1 MPFSSRENSAL
12 DCFEHAVAFLR
23 IQRDTV
29 ICKSP
34 QRRFNRI
41 YNERRHPARLTDRSP
56 VVSQASRIR
65 SKLRAQ
71 EGILCTSLSLHV
83 GIARSNRVERAT
95 RWDIFWPRTL
105 QGFALGFLFVPL
117 TTAALSGIS
126 RAAMGNATGLDTLVR
141 QLGGSFGIAILQVI
155 QQRDQATAYAN
166 LASAVTLANPAVN
179 AMVGTNVNPS
189 KVSEIM
195 AMVQINADAISYND
209 LFRFCGIIFILAI
222 PTVFL
227 LNGKDTG
234 SGGAPVVHLE

>member
-1 MPFSSRENSAL
+1 
-12 DCFEHAVAFLR
+12 
-23 IQRDTV
+23 
-29 ICKSP
+29 
-34 QRRFNRI
+34 
-41 YNERRHPARLTDRSP
+41 
-56 VVSQASRIR
+56 
-65 SKLRAQ
+65 
-71 EGILCTSLSLHV
+71 LHV

-155 QQRDQATAYAN
+155 QQHDQATAYAN

-179 AMVGTNVNPS
+179 AMVGTNVNPI

-195 AMVQINADAISYND
+195 AMVQINADAISDND
-209 LFRFCGIIFILAI
+209 LFRFCGIILILAI

-227 LNGKDTG
+227 LTGKDTG

>member
-1 MPFSSRENSAL
+1 M
-12 DCFEHAVAFLR
+12 
-23 IQRDTV
+23 
-29 ICKSP
+29 
-34 QRRFNRI
+34 
-41 YNERRHPARLTDRSP
+41 
-56 VVSQASRIR
+56 
-65 SKLRAQ
+65 
-71 EGILCTSLSLHV
+71 HV